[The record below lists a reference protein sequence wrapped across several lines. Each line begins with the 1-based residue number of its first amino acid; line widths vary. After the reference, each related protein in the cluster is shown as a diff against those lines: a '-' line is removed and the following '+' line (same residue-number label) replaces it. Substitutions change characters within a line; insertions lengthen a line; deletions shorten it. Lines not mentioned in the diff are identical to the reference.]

1 MLRVYLVAAYAGY
14 GSAYAVADDAMN
26 FDALWQQA
34 IVFRND
40 SHPILQQFKWRG
52 RYHGQFYDV
61 DANTG
66 KANSWDDRRA
76 RFGFDAL
83 LWDKQLELR
92 AEFQSNDGF
101 EEIYDGLTDAFLRWK
116 PSSSLSITL
125 GKQQV
130 LIGDYEWMISANTF
144 PAIERSQ
151 LFSQLAVNR
160 ATGLTMNGNHEGF
173 LWQAGLYSNV
183 TPNNTGGSGDWGDG
197 EWGDFDGGYSM
208 SCGLGYLWKTGEKQ
222 HTSLRADWL
231 HSERE
236 AGDLEL
242 GRYDDIVSGTL
253 VIRHARWQVVAEAY
267 HASGGDG
274 RDENV
279 FGCYVMPTY
288 DIVPERWQLVARYN
302 ISLGDGP
309 ESLSVKSRYEREAVP
324 ALELSDI
331 RGDEY
336 HAVYLGAQY
345 FLYGDKLKWMAGVEW
360 AQLQRDGDTIYRGTT
375 AMTGLRFSF

>member
-1 MLRVYLVAAYAGY
+1 MFR
-14 GSAYAVADDAMN
+14 DD
-26 FDALWQQA
+26 
-34 IVFRND
+34 R
-40 SHPILQQFKWRG
+40 HPILQQFKWRG

-66 KANSWDDRRA
+66 KASGWDDRRA

-92 AEFQSNDGF
+92 MEAQSNDGF

-130 LIGDYEWMISANTF
+130 LIGDYEWMISANAF
-144 PAIERSQ
+144 PAIERSHI
-151 LFSQLAVNR
+151 FSQLAVNR
-160 ATGLTMNGNHEGF
+160 ATGLTLNGTHEGL
-173 LWQAGLYSNV
+173 LWQAGLYSNA
-183 TPNNTGGSGDWGDG
+183 TPNNTDGSGDWGDG
-197 EWGDFDGGYSM
+197 EWGDFDGGYTI
-208 SCGLGYLWKTGEKQ
+208 GFGVGYVWQNRGDDK
-222 HTSLRADWL
+222 TSLHINWL

-236 AGDLEL
+236 DGDLVL
-242 GRYDDIVSGTL
+242 GRYDDMVSGTL
-253 VIRHARWQVVAEAY
+253 VIRHDRWQVVAEAY

-288 DIVPERWQLVARYN
+288 DLVPGRWQLVARYN
-302 ISLGDGP
+302 ISLGEGP
-309 ESLSVKSRYEREAVP
+309 ESLSMKSRYEMKTVP
-324 ALELSDI
+324 AMEQTQA

-336 HAVYLGAQY
+336 HAVYLGAEY
-345 FLYGDKLKWMAGVEW
+345 FFYGDKLKWMAGVEW
-360 AQLQRDGDTIYRGTT
+360 AQLQRDGDTVYRGTT
-375 AMTGLRFSF
+375 AMTGLRLFF